1 MVTEQQAELLVMQ
14 QLPSSCLFTHGHVH
28 MLASTAVSWHPE
40 FLYGYT
46 DLKNDAA
53 DPWSKEYVLGALS
66 H

>member
-1 MVTEQQAELLVMQ
+1 
-14 QLPSSCLFTHGHVH
+14 